1 MAEADQ
7 LYAALAHV
15 IRHWRLDAGISQQAA
30 YLAAGLTKN
39 TYIRLEDGDG
49 IFSAGQLSA
58 IAAIY
63 HRKGSELLAEAES
76 LLDAG
81 EIPELPRSVREWRR
95 RFG

>member
-39 TYIRLEDGDG
+39 TYIRLEDSDG
-49 IFSAGQLSA
+49 VFSAGQLAA
-58 IAAIY
+58 IAAVY
-63 HRKGSELLAEAES
+63 QRQGSELLSEAER
-76 LLDAG
+76 LVDAG
-81 EIPELPRSVREWRR
+81 EIPQLPRSVREWRR